1 MQVLPFLNAGGPGD
15 MNRPG
20 NDKMDEKRGIG
31 ASPPKSPLVE
41 IISNQIKS
49 SKNYQRPPITENEDM
64 IFGDELVLMTGDEKL
79 QNSQIKI
86 GQDEDQQTL
95 DEVKAR
101 IDQALEETK
110 GKTRKMK
117 TFNCG
122 VIIFDY

>member
-1 MQVLPFLNAGGPGD
+1 

-41 IISNQIKS
+41 IVSNQIKS
-49 SKNYQRPPITENEDM
+49 SKNDKRPPITENEDM
-64 IFGDELVLMTGDEKL
+64 IFGDELVLMTGEEKL
-79 QNSQIKI
+79 QNRHIKI
-86 GQDEDQQTL
+86 GQEEEDEDQQTL
-95 DEVKAR
+95 NEVKTR